1 MPANSTSFTP
11 LKGPDIYDSWLEK
24 ALKKFKRNGSKVK
37 DAKKETINAKAVN
50 KPNKTVGVKLERA
63 KIENPAAMVVAV

>member
-1 MPANSTSFTP
+1 MTP
-11 LKGPDIYDSWLEK
+11 DLKN
-24 ALKKFKRNGSKVK
+24 ALKKLMRNGNKVK
-37 DAKKETINAKAVN
+37 DAKKEIISAKAVN

>member
-1 MPANSTSFTP
+1 MPANSTSFIP
-11 LKGPDIYDSWLEK
+11 FKGPAIYDSWLEK
-24 ALKKFKRNGSKVK
+24 ALKKVKRNGSKVK
-37 DAKKETINAKAVN
+37 DAKKEIINAKAVN